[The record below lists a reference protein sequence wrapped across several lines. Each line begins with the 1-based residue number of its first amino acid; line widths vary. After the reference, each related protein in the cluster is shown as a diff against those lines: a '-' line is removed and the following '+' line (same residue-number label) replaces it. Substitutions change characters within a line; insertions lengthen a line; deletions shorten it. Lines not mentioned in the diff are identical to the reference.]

1 MSGISYLETLPSTL
15 IDTLPVLLVISAIIA
30 AAIWL
35 STSFSVKRKD
45 RKRIAEM
52 DAMTAEERRIAKWEA
67 MNLEQRLAVR
77 AEEDFKRQV
86 RDGYYSESYLQ
97 VIDSQDRSRGLL
109 LRARVRKAIAEM
121 EAARNQVNESSHR

>member
-1 MSGISYLETLPSTL
+1 MDYLETLPSTL
-15 IDTLPVLLVISAIIA
+15 IDTLPVLLVICAIIA

-35 STSFSVKRKD
+35 FKSVPAKRKD
-45 RKRIAEM
+45 RKRMAEM
-52 DAMTAEERRIAKWEA
+52 EAMTAEERRVAKWEA

-77 AEEDFKRQV
+77 AEEDFRRQV

-109 LRARVRKAIAEM
+109 LRARVRKAFAEI
-121 EAARNQVNESSHR
+121 EAAEKSSQ